1 MSPNDITVAV
11 VTDVGPTRE
20 RNQDAALVPGVI
32 LAGADRGSW
41 SGALAA
47 GSHALVQVIDGMGGH
62 GGGSL
67 AAGVSAMMMNEL
79 LAGLNP
85 GPEADTEWLAAAL
98 QTTGDMVVDIGAF
111 DPRTQIMGAA
121 TAGIVVGAR
130 NVAVF
135 HVGDCR
141 VYVVDGGYLSVLTED
156 HRART
161 GALTRSIGGTGKRE
175 TIEADLTSMDRTV
188 DRRYL
193 LCSDGLTDTLSFD
206 QIKPLAA
213 AGTPADAA
221 HALVDAAIAAVSRD
235 NITVAVVDVPA
246 RDITAIGSESRAV
259 TAEVPHVGA
268 PFSIDGGIAPEHL
281 DPGASGSPLPPGA
294 GLT

>member
-1 MSPNDITVAV
+1 MSPNDIAVAV

-20 RNQDAALVPGVI
+20 RNQDAALVPGHI

-41 SGALAA
+41 A
-47 GSHALVQVIDGMGGH
+47 GSVEPGSRALIQVIDGMGGH

-79 LAGLNP
+79 LAGLP
-85 GPEADTEWLAAAL
+85 AGQDPDTDWLASAL
-98 QTTGDMVVDIGAF
+98 QTAADMVVDVGAF

-121 TAGIVVGAR
+121 TAGIIIGAR
-130 NVAVF
+130 HVEVF

-141 VYVVDGGYLSVLTED
+141 VYVVDGGYLTVLTVD

-161 GALTRSIGGTGKRE
+161 GALTRSLGGTGKRE
-175 TIEADLTSMDRTV
+175 TIEADLTAMDRAV

-193 LCSDGLTDTLSFD
+193 LCSDGLTDTLSFE
-206 QIKPLAA
+206 QIKALAND
-213 AGTPADAA
+213 GTPADAA
-221 HALVDAAIAAVSRD
+221 RALVDTAITAVSRD

-246 RDITAIGSESRAV
+246 SDRTDSAGVQT
-259 TAEVPHVGA
+259 VGGQ
-268 PFSIDGGIAPEHL
+268 DL
-281 DPGASGSPLPPGA
+281 DSGWG
-294 GLT
+294 